1 MSHGVKILDCTLR
14 DGGYVN
20 NWEFGEN
27 NIKFIIEK
35 LSGAHIDIVE
45 CGFYSPHKQYD
56 ANRTIY
62 TNFNDILDI
71 ARSNADR
78 DIACMV
84 NYGECD
90 LTELPVSDGSCR
102 VNIRIAFHQKDLDK
116 ALLFCEGVQK
126 KGYEVFVQPMNTV
139 AYSDDDF
146 KLLFDRCNDMN
157 PRAVYIVDSFG
168 SMKPDQLKRLFSLY
182 SENLK
187 SSICI
192 GFHSHNNLQMSFTNS
207 QELLRQN
214 NGRDII
220 IDSSVLGMGRGAGNL
235 CTELLTMYLNDNYG
249 KHYGIIPILEIV
261 DNCVAAIFA
270 RQPWGYSMPYYIASV
285 NGCHPNYATYLANK
299 QTIGVQ
305 AINEIL
311 ASLPHEHRSHY
322 NQEEIENLYIDY
334 QNQAIDDAE
343 NLVRLKTLLDG
354 REILILAPGK
364 SISQEEILIKEY
376 LKIHKTLVISV
387 NFTSTSFDSD
397 MLFYSNSKR
406 ESSIDWTNLSQKGKS
421 IIATSNVHVDNG
433 SAIRVNYK
441 SLVCSKY
448 GEADNACLMLLR
460 LLKKIGRRRITIAG
474 FDGFSV
480 GRENYHSDNVQN
492 IVNSEIITE
501 RNKNISAQLKELMQD
516 MQIHFLTPSMY
527 VTE

>member
-1 MSHGVKILDCTLR
+1 MSDQVKILDCTLR

-20 NWEFGEN
+20 NWDFGKS
-27 NIKFIIEK
+27 NIDFIIAK
-35 LSGAHIDIVE
+35 LSDAQIDIVE
-45 CGFYSPHKQYD
+45 CGFYSPRKKYD
-56 ANRTIY
+56 ADRTIY
-62 TNFNDILDI
+62 TRFADILDI
-71 ARSNADR
+71 AKKNADR

-90 LTELPVSDGSCR
+90 LTELTQSDGSCR
-102 VNIRIAFHQKDLDK
+102 VNIRVAFHQKDLEN
-116 ALLFCEGVQK
+116 ALHFCEGVQE

-139 AYSDDDF
+139 SYSDEDF
-146 KLLFDRCNDMN
+146 KILFDRCNAMN

-168 SMKPDQLKRLFSLY
+168 SMKPDQLKQLSSLY
-182 SENLK
+182 CENLK
-187 SSICI
+187 STICI

-207 QELLRQN
+207 QELLHQN
-214 NGRDII
+214 VNRNII

-249 KHYGIIPILEIV
+249 KNYGIIPILEIV

-311 ASLPHEHRSHY
+311 ASLPQEHRSHY

-334 QNQAIDDAE
+334 QNQTIDDSD
-343 NLVRLKTLLDG
+343 NIVSLKSLLEG

-376 LKIHKTLVISV
+376 LKIHKTLVITV
-387 NFTSTSFDSD
+387 NFTSGSFNSD
-397 MLFYSNSKR
+397 ILFYSNSKR
-406 ESSIDWTNLSQKGKS
+406 ESSIDWSVFKEQGN
-421 IIATSNVHVDNG
+421 IIATSNVHIDND
-433 SAIRVNYK
+433 SAILVNYK

-460 LLKKIGRRRITIAG
+460 LLKKIGRKRITIAG